1 MKRILSI
8 LAVVALVAM
17 TVQAVE
23 VKSENVAGVI
33 NVSVEAAKYKL
44 VGVTLDDMD
53 ALNPTLADVL
63 GTDGVPDGT
72 VVYFYTGSGY
82 EGHTYYADEPSGWFT
97 DDDELSSAVVD
108 RVTGFWVYCPQN
120 YTFSLTG
127 EVPDYDTPVIL
138 DNGYQIANY
147 PFPAA
152 KGLADTAIGQNAADG
167 DVIYVL
173 DSEGNYVG
181 QTYYVDE
188 PAGWFLDDDSE
199 SDLVFNPG
207 DSFWYY
213 RVGTSTSY
221 DETVPYTL

>member
-17 TVQAVE
+17 AVQAVE

-33 NVSVEAAKYKL
+33 SVTVGASEYKL

-53 ALNPTLADVL
+53 SLNPTLADVL

-72 VVYFYTGSGY
+72 VVYFFNGTGY

-97 DDDELSSAVVD
+97 DDDELSTVEID
-108 RVTGFWVYCPQN
+108 RVTGFWVYAPSSH
-120 YTFSLTG
+120 TFTLTG
-127 EVPDYDTPVIL
+127 EVPDYDTPVML
-138 DNGYQIANY
+138 DSGYQIANY
-147 PFPAA
+147 PFPAPVA
-152 KGLADTAIGQNAADG
+152 LADSAIGQNANDG

-173 DSEGNYVG
+173 EGGDYVG
-181 QTYYVDE
+181 HTYYADE
-188 PAGWFLDDDSE
+188 PSGWFLDDDSE
-199 SDLVFNPG
+199 SPLVFNPG

-213 RVGTSTSY
+213 RTGSGASY
-221 DETVPYTL
+221 NETVPYSL